1 MLDEASSILDRD
13 RRDRRPQRLDQRL
26 AGARLRLAQKALYLR
41 ERLLDGVV
49 VRRVGWQ
56 EEQLAAPR
64 LDQLAHLLALVRRE
78 VVRNY
83 DLPGAKRGRQ
93 NPLDVSLKDLLR
105 GASDHR
111 QARPYPLARHA
122 RQERRVLAAVARHRP
137 TRPLPAPRPGSEGRQ
152 RGVRT
157 HFVYEDQALGVDSR
171 SRRRPAPARP
181 PSATRRVHSLPPSF
195 FSAPSQALAHPADGR
210 L

>member
-93 NPLDVSLKDLLR
+93 NQLDVSLEDLLR

-122 RQERRVLAAVARHRP
+122 RQERRVLAAVARQEHDA
-137 TRPLPAPRPGSEGRQ
+137 PAPRAATRLGGAPARCSHPFRLRRPGAR
-152 RGVRT
+152 RR
-157 HFVYEDQALGVDSR
+157 SR
-171 SRRRPAPARP
+171 SR
-181 PSATRRVHSLPPSF
+181 
-195 FSAPSQALAHPADGR
+195 
-210 L
+210 

>member
-93 NPLDVSLKDLLR
+93 NPLDVKASKTSFVVPPTTAKHGPIPSLVMLAKSVVFLPRLRGTDQRARSPRRDQARR
-105 GASDHR
+105 GASEVFAPISSTKTRRSASSPVSPATSAR
-111 QARPYPLARHA
+111 QA
-122 RQERRVLAAVARHRP
+122 
-137 TRPLPAPRPGSEGRQ
+137 
-152 RGVRT
+152 
-157 HFVYEDQALGVDSR
+157 ALSHSSR
-171 SRRRPAPARP
+171 SLAPTVLFFGSI
-181 PSATRRVHSLPPSF
+181 PSA
-195 FSAPSQALAHPADGR
+195 
-210 L
+210 

>member
-83 DLPGAKRGRQ
+83 DLPGAKRGAPEPARRK
-93 NPLDVSLKDLLR
+93 PRRPPSWCLR
-105 GASDHR
+105 PPPSTALSPRSSCSPRASCSCR
-111 QARPYPLARHA
+111 GC
-122 RQERRVLAAVARHRP
+122 AAP
-137 TRPLPAPRPGSEGRQ
+137 TNAPAPRAATR
-152 RGVRT
+152 
-157 HFVYEDQALGVDSR
+157 LGG
-171 SRRRPAPARP
+171 APARCSHP
-181 PSATRRVHSLPPSF
+181 FRLRRPGARRRFPVSPATSARQAALSHSSRSLAPTVLFFGSIPSA
-195 FSAPSQALAHPADGR
+195 
-210 L
+210 

>member
-83 DLPGAKRGRQ
+83 ETCSGRSVGAR
-93 NPLDVSLKDLLR
+93 
-105 GASDHR
+105 
-111 QARPYPLARHA
+111 
-122 RQERRVLAAVARHRP
+122 
-137 TRPLPAPRPGSEGRQ
+137 TRS
-152 RGVRT
+152 T
-157 HFVYEDQALGVDSR
+157 
-171 SRRRPAPARP
+171 
-181 PSATRRVHSLPPSF
+181 
-195 FSAPSQALAHPADGR
+195 
-210 L
+210 

>member
-93 NPLDVSLKDLLR
+93 NALDVSLEAEDLLR

-122 RQERRVLAAVARHRP
+122 RQERRVLAAVARQEHDA
-137 TRPLPAPRPGSEGRQ
+137 PAPRAATRLEGRQ
-152 RGVRT
+152 RGV
-157 HFVYEDQALGVDSR
+157 
-171 SRRRPAPARP
+171 
-181 PSATRRVHSLPPSF
+181 
-195 FSAPSQALAHPADGR
+195 
-210 L
+210 